1 MSLFPQGDR
10 HFAPL
15 VGSEPAASLLP
26 ALLGSGHKL
35 AKKVPFVPIRS
46 ILSAPRDARLG
57 ARFQHFASSVCLVFA
72 LALFTTISTN
82 SNYALAQQAK
92 LPATSEDS
100 AVEMIQRME
109 TARASLQ
116 KQHLSVRAKGRVSG
130 WIQTPSSPDPQHNLD
145 AELVIMTDG
154 PKFHLQLLHAPQPHA
169 TPPQP
174 ERLEMAV
181 FDGKNIYSFYSSGDT
196 TRGGVFFE
204 FSQSAVLR
212 STGFPFST
220 LINFWDDAITLKELD
235 SRAITMTDLGTH
247 GYIMKE
253 DRATYVRQ
261 VFMAR
266 ESDLDIERVA
276 LRHPGAAVAFRE
288 HWLKWQKTS
297 DDVRYVEH
305 YVVRHRYAIKDAPEG
320 QIIARQYE
328 VDFDQFSHDVKHDA
342 KSFTLEGIGVPVGT
356 VFTDY
361 RRNIKGK
368 RALMKWNGSTLDEL
382 PESDSP

>member
-1 MSLFPQGDR
+1 M
-10 HFAPL
+10 
-15 VGSEPAASLLP
+15 EAA
-26 ALLGSGHKL
+26 
-35 AKKVPFVPIRS
+35 R
-46 ILSAPRDARLG
+46 
-57 ARFQHFASSVCLVFA
+57 
-72 LALFTTISTN
+72 T
-82 SNYALAQQAK
+82 
-92 LPATSEDS
+92 E
-100 AVEMIQRME
+100 
-109 TARASLQ
+109 LQ
-116 KQHLSVRAKGRVSG
+116 KQHSSVRAKGRVSG

-181 FDGKNIYSFYSSGDT
+181 FDGKNIYSFYSSGET

-235 SRAITMTDLGTH
+235 SRAITLTDLGSH

-261 VFMAR
+261 VFIGR
-266 ESDLDIERVA
+266 TSDLDIERVA

-288 HWLKWQKTS
+288 HWLKWQKSS
-297 DDVRYVEH
+297 DDVAYVQH

-328 VDFDQFSHDVKHDA
+328 VDFDQFSHDVKHDP

-361 RRNIKGK
+361 RRKSK
-368 RALMKWNGSTLDEL
+368 ASERS
-382 PESDSP
+382 